1 VPGAET
7 QSLSF
12 QAVVKNMP
20 RGALDMFA
28 AGIIMLALLAGDD
41 IGSESQR
48 DTRAIVVLLEELMT
62 DTSKYKTHRQRL
74 ARFVG
79 FLNELGYYGYTSPH
93 SLSRDDTYHR

>member
-1 VPGAET
+1 MPGAET

-12 QAVVKNMP
+12 QAVVKNTP

-28 AGIIMLALLAGDD
+28 AGLLMLALLAGDD

-79 FLNELGYYGYTSPH
+79 FLNELGYYGCQHIPP
-93 SLSRDDTYHR
+93 LPLP